1 MKSEPGFLTG
11 FGGCGIISKMEL
23 KGGLLVAFDKLE
35 YDSQY
40 IKTHYHRTP
49 FVVPKGAKAELQ
61 QAADDRGVSMTQLI
75 LSAIEQKYG
84 VSLTESKTDFNV

>member
-11 FGGCGIISKMEL
+11 FGGCGIIGKMEL

-35 YDSQY
+35 YNAQY
-40 IKTHYHRTP
+40 TKTHYERITLTI
-49 FVVPKGAKAELQ
+49 PKGTKAVVKQ
-61 QAADDRGVSMTQLI
+61 MAGDYGVSMTQLA

-84 VSLTESKTDFNV
+84 VSLTESKTDFNG